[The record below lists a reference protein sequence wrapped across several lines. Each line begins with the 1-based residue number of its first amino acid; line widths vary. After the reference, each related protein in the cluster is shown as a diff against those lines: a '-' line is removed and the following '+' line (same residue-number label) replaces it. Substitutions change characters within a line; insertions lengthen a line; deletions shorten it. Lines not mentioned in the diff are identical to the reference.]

1 MRQRLPGA
9 TGEPGAVGMC
19 PRRKGR
25 GFMASEKQIQANREN
40 ALKSTGPKSPEG
52 KSRAA
57 RNALKHGLLSQDML
71 LPGEKAKELK
81 AFREAMFAE
90 LAPQGELEE
99 FLADRVVESAWR
111 LRRAV
116 RMERDVIRGKEW
128 REELSRA
135 RSPSAYLGDPPL
147 TGGYV
152 AAKTLCGSDT
162 YDKLGRYETHIER
175 GLYRALHELQRVQ
188 AARSGGGAPLPLAVD
203 VDVAGL
209 SVGEAASL
217 APRRQRR
224 EEALPEGE
232 SPASASPGS
241 QQGGEG
247 VVGIGIEPQT
257 GADGSV

>member
-1 MRQRLPGA
+1 
-9 TGEPGAVGMC
+9 
-19 PRRKGR
+19 
-25 GFMASEKQIQANREN
+25 MASEKQIQANREN

-52 KSRAA
+52 KRRAA

-71 LPGEKAKELK
+71 LPGEKAKELN
-81 AFREAMFAE
+81 AFREGMFAE
-90 LAPQGELEE
+90 LAPEGELEE

-116 RMERDVIRGKEW
+116 RMERDIIHDKEW

-175 GLYRALHELQRVQ
+175 GLYRALHELQRCQ
-188 AARSGGGAPLPLAVD
+188 AARRGQQVTPPAALDVSVD
-203 VDVAGL
+203 VTGLPANAQETNSAKQSHSDGREDSPDGAEAPAGQ
-209 SVGEAASL
+209 E
-217 APRRQRR
+217 
-224 EEALPEGE
+224 LPDPDHGTD
-232 SPASASPGS
+232 PDTPGS
-241 QQGGEG
+241 RD
-247 VVGIGIEPQT
+247 
-257 GADGSV
+257 AS